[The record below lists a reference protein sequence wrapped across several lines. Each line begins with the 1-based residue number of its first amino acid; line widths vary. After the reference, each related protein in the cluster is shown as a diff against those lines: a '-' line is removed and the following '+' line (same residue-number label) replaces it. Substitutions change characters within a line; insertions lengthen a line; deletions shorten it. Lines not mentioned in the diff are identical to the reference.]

1 MKSFA
6 NKEINYSLNNPENYR
21 KELDSEITDV
31 VEKLGDLFVQYFK
44 FITENIKIKNTQFT
58 RFIIIR
64 GLDTISNVFNNI
76 LLNTKNLDLTYF
88 HSQKAFYLYVE
99 FIGQISE
106 DEKMFLQLSSR
117 DATTYVYK
125 KTIFDMNNDYKKTN
139 EVLTDY
145 TRLKISIIN
154 NYTHLYEILLT
165 KIINDITIDV
175 SKINDIEKLYKK
187 LNDLPN
193 KSHIK
198 IISDI
203 IHKFSDKIND
213 AQKFLDIC
221 SLLIK
226 KCVKNPNLLGINF
239 LNKFLSQDF
248 AHKIQESPDKFIGWF
263 MS

>member
-6 NKEINYSLNNPENYR
+6 NKEINYSLHNPENYR

-154 NYTHLYEILLT
+154 NYTHLYEMLLT
-165 KIINDITIDV
+165 KIINDVSIDV

-187 LNDLPN
+187 LNTLQN

-203 IHKFSDKIND
+203 IHKFSDKIDD

-221 SLLIK
+221 CLLIK

-248 AHKIQESPDKFIGWF
+248 AHKIQESPDKFISWF